1 MGHTRRSAGASGG
14 SDRGTTGRDP
24 WGSTEAEYARPV
36 GDADATSSIARPRVL
51 HTAYALVG
59 GVVLWF
65 TIATVY
71 SSDRGLDLSDEGLY
85 ILAADPPSRT
95 ATWFTPWGWQTSL
108 LLRLVGNDLARLRTL
123 AVWLLVV
130 LGGTLGWAI
139 GQRVGAR
146 ALAIVGAAGG
156 PMLAAS
162 LLRTPGYNWVN
173 LAGLLIGA
181 TGTIVATTLDGH
193 HSDDN
198 DDHHGKPRRRM
209 HAAAALIALGVLCST
224 PAKPTSGPF
233 LLIAAAALIVS
244 CIGRRR
250 TLRLAALVAAW
261 AVAIVGLAV
270 VTGTWPHN
278 FASIILRS
286 REWPVLHENQTLA
299 GAVHDLLRTPKVAW
313 HELRRLRIAAYLL
326 IFTAAVTAALVRHRP
341 NASLTMRCAPL
352 ALATIAAVGVAAPLP
367 VLGGQGPAERFA
379 WGGTVNAA
387 VLLTAGAGL
396 HLYTNWHGA
405 ERGTHRRS
413 IAIAAFL
420 VVLAFSYSFGSAIG
434 VYHQTALAVVLLWL
448 AAGVLTAATAQ
459 KVRSVAVAM
468 IAIASTVMLVSNLVD
483 SRNHPFRNV
492 GLARQT
498 TPIELGTHG
507 AELVVDE
514 GTASFV
520 TRFGV
525 SAAAGG
531 WCAGTPLIGLSG
543 QWSTTLSYALGARV
557 PETLMIT
564 TPGYDAAVAVGAYTM
579 RSLRTPRWHDA
590 WLITSDPSTD
600 GPKVAAQVR
609 ALLDQLPADVNRTF
623 PADYTLVTDVDG
635 IQLWRPT
642 GAATACGTR

>member
-1 MGHTRRSAGASGG
+1 MGA
-14 SDRGTTGRDP
+14 TTARLAAIQGRL
-24 WGSTEAEYARPV
+24 TEAEYARPV
-36 GDADATSSIARPRVL
+36 GDANATSSIARQRVL
-51 HTAYALVG
+51 HTVYALVG
-59 GVVLWF
+59 GVVLWL

-71 SSDRGLDLSDEGLY
+71 SSDRGLDFSDEGLY
-85 ILAADPPSRT
+85 ILAADPPSRM

-123 AVWLLVV
+123 AVWLLVA

-139 GQRVGAR
+139 GRRVGAR
-146 ALAIVGAAGG
+146 ALAIVGATGG

-181 TGTIVATTLDGH
+181 TGTIVATTLAAAEAN
-193 HSDDN
+193 DN
-198 DDHHGKPRRRM
+198 EHTRRRM
-209 HAAAALIALGVLCST
+209 HAAAALIAPGVLCST

-233 LLIAAAALIVS
+233 LLIAAAALIVF
-244 CIGRRR
+244 CIGWRR
-250 TLRLAALVAAW
+250 TLRLAAFVAAW
-261 AVAIVGLAV
+261 AVAIVGVAV
-270 VTGTWPHN
+270 VSGTWPHN

-286 REWPVLHENQTLA
+286 RDWPVLHENQTLG

-326 IFTAAVTAALVRHRP
+326 IFTASVTAALVRRRP
-341 NASLTMRCAPL
+341 NATLTTRCAPL
-352 ALATIAAVGVAAPLP
+352 GLATIAAVGVAVPLP

-396 HLYTNWHGA
+396 HLYTNWRGA

-448 AAGVLTAATAQ
+448 AAGVLTTATPP

-498 TPIELGTHG
+498 TPIGLGTHG
-507 AELVVDE
+507 AGLLVDE

-520 TRFGV
+520 KRFDV

-543 QWSTTLSYALGARV
+543 QWSTTLSYVLGARV

-564 TPGYDAAVAVGAYTM
+564 TPGYDAAVTVGAYTM

-600 GPKVAAQVR
+600 SPKVAAQVR

-623 PADYTLVTDVDG
+623 PADYALVTDVDG